1 MWLLTPLAP
10 VPRWPRRC
18 VCVCGPRRHVRPP
31 SPCPPHTAY
40 PQLHRSGFGGDAVES
55 HAMVLACLM
64 AAIIH
69 AHALSPPP
77 HADDVCMAAR
87 IERSWPSLLAL
98 ASAAPSA
105 ASLLQQP
112 ARALRQWLS
121 LALRRFANASRA
133 SALSRRSSSGSAMP
147 KDLALIEGAL
157 YPRLLK
163 DKSSMSH
170 PSPPCPS
177 LALVTPLS
185 QYRRHVVAV
194 APAPTPQIAAAAAV
208 QVGGCV
214 PARTPLR
221 ATIAHT
227 CSSSAARGLSF
238 TSLSAAVIGFRSGA
252 CIGFAVT
259 CAAASRAVDVC
270 AVELRLSL

>member
-1 MWLLTPLAP
+1 
-10 VPRWPRRC
+10 
-18 VCVCGPRRHVRPP
+18 
-31 SPCPPHTAY
+31 
-40 PQLHRSGFGGDAVES
+40 
-55 HAMVLACLM
+55 MVLACLM

-121 LALRRFANASRA
+121 LALSRFANASRA

-177 LALVTPLS
+177 LALVTSLS
-185 QYRRHVVAV
+185 QNRRHVVAV
-194 APAPTPQIAAAAAV
+194 APARAPQIAAAAAV

-214 PARTPLR
+214 R
-221 ATIAHT
+221 ACAHSVTGYTIAHT

-270 AVELRLSL
+270 AVELPLSL